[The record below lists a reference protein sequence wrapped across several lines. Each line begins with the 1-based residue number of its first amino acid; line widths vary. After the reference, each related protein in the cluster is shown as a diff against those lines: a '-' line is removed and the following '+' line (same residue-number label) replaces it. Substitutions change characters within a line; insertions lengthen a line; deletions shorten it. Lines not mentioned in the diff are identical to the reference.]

1 MRFSLLLC
9 FLFVGCAGRTLQSEK
24 LNIHSLKLQEQA
36 RVEGVS
42 FVSQKKDHCGPAT
55 LTMAFNWAGVD
66 ITQEQAANEVFTPG
80 AEGSYR
86 MDIVAATRR
95 NGLVSIEV
103 NSMKELLRE
112 ISQGTPVIVFQ
123 NLGFDW
129 YELWHYSIVTGYDL
143 DKKVLFLNSGKEQN
157 KILSFKQFERG
168 WKRGGYWG
176 IVTLPPDKLSATGT
190 EREHIKSAGALE
202 KLGHLDA
209 AKISLMKVIEKWPE
223 SHWAWFSI
231 ANLQLKQN
239 ELDIARESYERALK
253 IEPNFSYGWHNYAIL
268 LKKLKEF
275 HSAKLAANKAVS
287 LSSDS
292 NKNSFKESLKNI
304 REMASE

>member
-1 MRFSLLLC
+1 
-9 FLFVGCAGRTLQSEK
+9 
-24 LNIHSLKLQEQA
+24 
-36 RVEGVS
+36 
-42 FVSQKKDHCGPAT
+42 
-55 LTMAFNWAGVD
+55 
-66 ITQEQAANEVFTPG
+66 
-80 AEGSYR
+80 
-86 MDIVAATRR
+86 
-95 NGLVSIEV
+95 
-103 NSMKELLRE
+103 
-112 ISQGTPVIVFQ
+112 
-123 NLGFDW
+123 
-129 YELWHYSIVTGYDL
+129 
-143 DKKVLFLNSGKEQN
+143 
-157 KILSFKQFERG
+157 
-168 WKRGGYWG
+168 
-176 IVTLPPDKLSATGT
+176 
-190 EREHIKSAGALE
+190 
-202 KLGHLDA
+202 
-209 AKISLMKVIEKWPE
+209 MKVIEKWPE